1 MIIVNTPDL
10 KNREYEEIEMVTGS
24 IVLSKHIGKD
34 IMAGLKTIVGG
45 ELEGYTEMLIDDRAQ
60 AVERMKSRAKQL
72 EADAVV
78 NVRFATSAIMEA
90 AAEVVAYGTAIKF
103 K

>member
-10 KNREYEEIEMVTGS
+10 KNREYEELEMVAGS

-45 ELEGYTEMLIDDRAQ
+45 EIEGYTEMLIDARTQ
-60 AVERMKSRAKQL
+60 ALERMKARAEQL
-72 EADAVV
+72 DADAVV

>member
-1 MIIVNTPDL
+1 MIIVSTPDL
-10 KNREYEEIEMVTGS
+10 KGRDYEEIEMVAGS

-34 IMAGLKTIVGG
+34 IMAGFKTIVGG
-45 ELEGYTEMLIDDRAQ
+45 EIHGYTEMLIDARTQ
-60 AVERMKSRAKQL
+60 AVQRMQNRAEQL
-72 EADAVV
+72 GADAIV
-78 NVRFATSAIMEA
+78 NVRFATSAIMES

>member
-1 MIIVNTPDL
+1 
-10 KNREYEEIEMVTGS
+10 
-24 IVLSKHIGKD
+24 
-34 IMAGLKTIVGG
+34 
-45 ELEGYTEMLIDDRAQ
+45 MLIDARAQ

>member
-10 KNREYEEIEMVTGS
+10 KGREYEEIEMVAGS

-34 IMAGLKTIVGG
+34 FMAGLKTIVGG
-45 ELEGYTEMLIDDRAQ
+45 EIEGYTEMLIDARTQ
-60 AVERMKSRAKQL
+60 AVQRMQNRAEQL
-72 EADAVV
+72 GADAIV
-78 NVRFATSAIMEA
+78 NVRFATSAIMES
-90 AAEVVAYGTAIKF
+90 AAEVVAYGTAVKF

>member
-1 MIIVNTPDL
+1 
-10 KNREYEEIEMVTGS
+10 MVTGS

-45 ELEGYTEMLIDDRAQ
+45 ELEGYTEMLIDARAQ
-60 AVERMKSRAKQL
+60 AVERMQNRAEKL
-72 EADAVV
+72 EADAIV